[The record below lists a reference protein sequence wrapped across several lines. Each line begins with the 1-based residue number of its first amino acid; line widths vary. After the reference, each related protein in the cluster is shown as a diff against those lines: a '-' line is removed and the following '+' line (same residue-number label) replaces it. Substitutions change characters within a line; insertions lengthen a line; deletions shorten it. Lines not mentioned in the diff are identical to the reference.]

1 MRRPCTDPQA
11 VAITPSGG
19 TAYVSNRGA
28 GTVSVIVFIHGSRL
42 PDEEGEGVANNIRD
56 LGFAV
61 EWANARRPVRVSHPV
76 SVLVGG
82 SW

>member
-1 MRRPCTDPQA
+1 MR
-11 VAITPSGG
+11 V
-19 TAYVSNRGA
+19 N
-28 GTVSVIVFIHGSRL
+28 SVVTIVRRRHGQGDDLLGQEVFIHGSRL